1 MCAPKILQEEMKNL
15 KEGSGLGFKYTESRT
30 KSGHGNGT
38 AQHYTRPVRML
49 TCLGYSQSPLTVQ
62 RFIVIIETKQQVLI
76 KQADIQT
83 LILST
88 QDKF

>member
-15 KEGSGLGFKYTESRT
+15 KEGSGLGFKYTESRS

-62 RFIVIIETKQQVLI
+62 TFIVIIETKQQVLI
-76 KQADIQT
+76 KQADVQT